1 MASDDEIRAFNAM
14 AARIESI
21 EKAMNDH
28 IVGIEAKMQALI
40 QVFGLSVDQTLDW
53 INLSLEFVSELPLP
67 TTRLFSILFPQQ
79 LNARQIYLYPRDS
92 GKSSK

>member
-53 INLSLEFVSELPLP
+53 INLSKEFERKNRRAFGLPEP
-67 TTRLFSILFPQQ
+67 EE
-79 LNARQIYLYPRDS
+79 
-92 GKSSK
+92 